1 MQGRRRFELKKGNK
15 ELFWEI
21 WRTGGIITTNSG
33 QLGKEDQGEE
43 KDKDFENYR
52 QAEVEF
58 DRLIRARI
66 QKGYVEVYENG
77 SITLINDKREVFLL
91 TLEKDECLYLSED
104 DFFKIFN
111 WMVDPLFIVDKRVEV
126 AELDKWTR
134 RALRLCRFTDFPED
148 PDDFERFITT
158 LRELTFNDR
167 KKTRDPNVIPGFK
180 FTDPQF
186 WIINSD
192 ECERIHRKASIVLNK
207 RIKSRQNKNLPPTS
221 KQVLY
226 KKWLEFNNRASE
238 LGGYEVRPISHRFES
253 TQGKHIFGI
262 DDISFQSLLEWLD
275 SCNFLDN
282 LETPEFI
289 IEDIEKK
296 RDQLIEKQKNTTI
309 RISRNE
315 KFPERKKYA
324 SFRKKFL
331 RESLSDRG
339 YSESEFSI
347 PRYKF
352 DSAEHFWY
360 FSKAECLILIESI
373 YEEGLTPLQKQFM
386 EFVHLAHENK
396 GFTIFSADTEEE
408 LIEEFN
414 EEEFEEGSEEYS
426 EEGSEEEGSEEDS
439 SSSESSSDSSSDD
452 EDSE

>member
-158 LRELTFNDR
+158 LRELT
-167 KKTRDPNVIPGFK
+167 
-180 FTDPQF
+180 
-186 WIINSD
+186 
-192 ECERIHRKASIVLNK
+192 
-207 RIKSRQNKNLPPTS
+207 
-221 KQVLY
+221 
-226 KKWLEFNNRASE
+226 
-238 LGGYEVRPISHRFES
+238 
-253 TQGKHIFGI
+253 
-262 DDISFQSLLEWLD
+262 
-275 SCNFLDN
+275 
-282 LETPEFI
+282 
-289 IEDIEKK
+289 
-296 RDQLIEKQKNTTI
+296 
-309 RISRNE
+309 
-315 KFPERKKYA
+315 
-324 SFRKKFL
+324 
-331 RESLSDRG
+331 
-339 YSESEFSI
+339 
-347 PRYKF
+347 
-352 DSAEHFWY
+352 
-360 FSKAECLILIESI
+360 
-373 YEEGLTPLQKQFM
+373 
-386 EFVHLAHENK
+386 
-396 GFTIFSADTEEE
+396 
-408 LIEEFN
+408 
-414 EEEFEEGSEEYS
+414 
-426 EEGSEEEGSEEDS
+426 
-439 SSSESSSDSSSDD
+439 
-452 EDSE
+452 